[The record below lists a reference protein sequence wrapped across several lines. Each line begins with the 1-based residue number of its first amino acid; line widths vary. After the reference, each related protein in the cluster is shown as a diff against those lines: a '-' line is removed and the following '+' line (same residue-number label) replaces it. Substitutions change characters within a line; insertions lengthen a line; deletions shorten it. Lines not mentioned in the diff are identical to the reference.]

1 VNPAAVL
8 GGHIWHINL
17 TFYQELIMH
26 QLEKFSLEGFRSIK
40 RLDGFSL
47 GPITVLI
54 GANGSGKSN
63 LIGFFRMM
71 NHMMLGGL
79 QPFLQS
85 GGGASNLLH
94 FGPKRT
100 RFLNANLIFRSDR
113 GLNTYH
119 CELTFAA
126 VDRLMFVIE
135 ELKFQEN
142 GSNYPRNIPI
152 ENNEPVESQLSR
164 YLDPNRRTERFI
176 KGFLDKTRVF
186 HFHDT
191 SMTSQMRNYCDPRDA
206 RYLLAEGGN
215 LAAVLLRLR
224 NEFPANYHRVV
235 AGVNTVFP
243 ELKDF
248 DFEPDGMNGKGLLLR
263 WRPTS
268 NPAEVFGPAHL
279 SDGTLRMIALVTLFN
294 LPEPM
299 SSWMIILDEPE
310 LGLHPAAEAYL
321 ASLVRST
328 SQNTQILLSTQ
339 SATLV
344 DHFRPSEVVVAEILQ
359 GESTFT
365 RLDEERLGHW
375 LNRYTLGEAWRKNV
389 FGGRPE

>member
-1 VNPAAVL
+1 
-8 GGHIWHINL
+8 
-17 TFYQELIMH
+17 MH
-26 QLEKFSLEGFRSIK
+26 LLEKFSLKGFRSIK
-40 RLDGFSL
+40 QLDEFTL

-71 NHMMLGGL
+71 NEMMSGGL

-85 GGGASNLLH
+85 GGGASNFLH
-94 FGPKRT
+94 FGPART
-100 RFLNANLIFRSDR
+100 RFLNAMFVFRSDS
-113 GLNTYH
+113 GLNTYC

-126 VDRLMFVIE
+126 VDRLMFVSE
-135 ELKFQEN
+135 EVRFQRD
-142 GSNYPRNIPI
+142 GSNYPKIISI

-164 YLDPNRRTERFI
+164 FLDPSDKEKRFI
-176 KGFLDKTRVF
+176 KWFLDKTRVF

-191 SMTSQMRNYCDPRDA
+191 SITSRMRNYCDPDDA
-206 RYLLAEGGN
+206 GYLRAEGGN

-224 NEFPANYHRVV
+224 SEFPANYRRIV

-248 DFEPDGMNGKGLLLR
+248 DLDPMGRNGKDLLLR

-321 ASLVRST
+321 ASLIRSA
-328 SQNTQILLSTQ
+328 STQTQVLLSTQ

-344 DHFRPSEVVVAEILQ
+344 DHFKPSEVVVAEMHE
-359 GESTFT
+359 GASTFH
-365 RLDEERLGHW
+365 RLEDEKLNQW
-375 LNRYTLGEAWRKNV
+375 LKRYTLGEAWRKNV

>member
-1 VNPAAVL
+1 
-8 GGHIWHINL
+8 
-17 TFYQELIMH
+17 MH
-26 QLEKFSLEGFRSIK
+26 LLEKFSLQGFRSIK
-40 RLDGFSL
+40 HLDNFTL

-71 NHMMLGGL
+71 NDMMLGGL

-85 GGGASNLLH
+85 GGGASNFLH

-100 RFLNANLIFRSDR
+100 RFLNATLIFRSDG

-126 VDRLMFVIE
+126 VDRLMFVNE
-135 ELKFQEN
+135 ELQFQEN
-142 GSNYPRNIPI
+142 GSNYPRSIPI

-164 YLDPNRRTERFI
+164 YLDSNRRTERFI

-191 SMTSQMRNYCDPRDA
+191 SITSGMRNYCDPREA

-224 NEFPANYHRVV
+224 NEFPANYHRIV
-235 AGVNTVFP
+235 AGVNTVFS

-248 DFEPDGMNGKGLLLR
+248 DLDPAGNDGKGLLLR

-321 ASLVRST
+321 ASLVRSA
-328 SQNTQILLSTQ
+328 SMQTQVLLSTQ

-344 DHFRPSEVVVAEILQ
+344 DHFKPSEVVVAQMDE
-359 GESTFT
+359 GASTFN
-365 RLDEERLGHW
+365 RLEDEKLNHW
-375 LNRYTLGEAWRKNV
+375 LKRYTLGEAWRKNI

>member
-1 VNPAAVL
+1 MKHL
-8 GGHIWHINL
+8 
-17 TFYQELIMH
+17 
-26 QLEKFSLEGFRSIK
+26 LEKITLKGFRSIK
-40 RLDGFSL
+40 EVGDFTFA
-47 GPITVLI
+47 PITVLV

-71 NHMMLGGL
+71 NAMMLGGL
-79 QPFLQS
+79 QKFVQD
-85 GGGASNLLH
+85 GGGGSNFLH
-94 FGPKRT
+94 FGPKRN
-100 RFLNANLIFRSDR
+100 RFLDAQLSFRSDS
-113 GLNTYH
+113 GLNTYR

-126 VDRLMFVIE
+126 VDRLIFVQE
-135 ELKFQEN
+135 ELRFQRE
-142 GSNYPRNIPI
+142 GTTQPRVIPLD
-152 ENNEPVESQLSR
+152 NAEPSESTLSR
-164 YLDPNRRTERFI
+164 YLAPDRKTELFI

-191 SMTSQMRNYCDPRDA
+191 STTSRMRNYCEPNDA
-206 RYLLAEGGN
+206 RYLRAEGGN
-215 LAAVLLRLR
+215 LAAVLLRLQK
-224 NEFPANYHRVV
+224 EFPANYRRVV

-248 DFEPDGMNGKGLLLR
+248 DLEPTGRNGSGLLLR

-268 NPAEVFGPAHL
+268 DPTEHFGPAHL

-294 LPEPM
+294 LPEEM

-328 SQNTQILLSTQ
+328 SIQTQVLLSTQ

-344 DHFRPSEVVVAEILQ
+344 DHFKPAEVVVTEMHEGA
-359 GESTFT
+359 STFR
-365 RLDEERLGHW
+365 RLDEDQLGHW
-375 LNRYTLGEAWRKNV
+375 LKRYTLGEAWRKNV

>member
-1 VNPAAVL
+1 M
-8 GGHIWHINL
+8 H
-17 TFYQELIMH
+17 LI
-26 QLEKFSLEGFRSIK
+26 EKLSLKGFRSIK
-40 RLDGFSL
+40 ELDDFTF
-47 GPITVLI
+47 GPITVLV

-71 NHMMLGGL
+71 NDMMLGGL
-79 QPFLQS
+79 QSFLQK
-85 GGGASNLLH
+85 GGGASNFLH
-94 FGPKRT
+94 FGPSRT
-100 RFLNANLIFRSDR
+100 RFLNSTLTFHSDS
-113 GLNTYH
+113 GVNTYR

-126 VDRLMFVIE
+126 VDRLMFVHE
-135 ELKFQEN
+135 ELKFQRDGGWN
-142 GSNYPRNIPI
+142 TQTIPI
-152 ENNEPVESQLSR
+152 ENNEPVESALSR
-164 YLDPNRRTERFI
+164 YLDPGLRTHRFI
-176 KGFLDKTRVF
+176 KWFLDKTRVF

-191 SMTSQMRNYCDPRDA
+191 SMTSRMRNYCDQEDA
-206 RYLLAEGGN
+206 AYMRAEGGN

-224 NEFPANYHRVV
+224 NEFPANYRRVV

-248 DFEPDGMNGKGLLLR
+248 QFDPTGHNGKGLLLR

-268 NPAEVFGPAHL
+268 NPTEVFGPAHL

-299 SSWMIILDEPE
+299 ATWMIILDEPE

-321 ASLVRST
+321 ASLIRSA
-328 SQNTQILLSTQ
+328 STQTQVLLSTQ

-344 DHFRPSEVVVAEILQ
+344 DHFKPSEIVVTEIHE
-359 GESTFT
+359 GASTFT
-365 RLDEERLGHW
+365 RLNEEKLSHW
-375 LNRYTLGEAWRKNV
+375 LKRYTLGEAWRKNV

>member
-1 VNPAAVL
+1 
-8 GGHIWHINL
+8 
-17 TFYQELIMH
+17 MH
-26 QLEKFSLEGFRSIK
+26 LLETLSLKGFRSIK
-40 RLDGFSL
+40 ELDNFKFA
-47 GPITVLI
+47 PITVLV

-71 NHMMLGGL
+71 NDMMHGGL
-79 QPFLQS
+79 QSFLQN
-85 GGGASNLLH
+85 GGGASNFLH
-94 FGPKRT
+94 FGPSRT
-100 RFLNANLIFRSDR
+100 RFLNATLTFHSDL
-113 GLNTYH
+113 GVNTYR

-126 VDRLMFVIE
+126 VDRLMFVLE
-135 ELKFQEN
+135 ELKFQRD
-142 GSNYPRNIPI
+142 GGHHPQTIPI
-152 ENNEPVESQLSR
+152 ENNEPVESALSR
-164 YLDPNRRTERFI
+164 YLEPDRKTHRFI
-176 KGFLDKTRVF
+176 KWFLDKTRVF

-191 SMTSQMRNYCDPRDA
+191 SMTSRMRNYCDLDDA
-206 RYLLAEGGN
+206 PYLRAEGGN

-224 NEFPANYHRVV
+224 NEFPANYLRVV

-248 DFEPDGMNGKGLLLR
+248 ELDPTGHNGKGLLLR

-268 NPAEVFGPAHL
+268 NPTEVFGPAHL

-299 SSWMIILDEPE
+299 ATWMIILDEPE

-321 ASLVRST
+321 ASLIRSA
-328 SQNTQILLSTQ
+328 STQTQVLLSTQ

-344 DHFRPSEVVVAEILQ
+344 DHFRPSEVVVTEIHD
-359 GESTFT
+359 GASTFC
-365 RLDEERLGHW
+365 RLEEEKLNHW
-375 LNRYTLGEAWRKNV
+375 LKRYTLGEAWQKNV